1 MWNSCSNFNIINKF
15 FEIVDS
21 CQGRVEL
28 VTGEGD
34 RINLKSQLSKYVSL
48 ATVFSSGTIPEIE
61 IVAYDPEDTHKIIN
75 FMMNN

>member
-1 MWNSCSNFNIINKF
+1 MKVNNIKDINKF
-15 FEIVDS
+15 FDIVDS
-21 CQGRVEL
+21 CKGRVEL

-61 IVAYDPEDTHKIIN
+61 IVAYDPDDTNKIIN
-75 FMMNN
+75 FMINN

>member
-1 MWNSCSNFNIINKF
+1 MKVNNIKDINKF

-61 IVAYDPEDTHKIIN
+61 IVAYDPEDTNKIIN

>member
-1 MWNSCSNFNIINKF
+1 MKVNNIKDINKF

-48 ATVFSSGTIPEIE
+48 ATVFSSGTITEIE

>member
-1 MWNSCSNFNIINKF
+1 MKVNNIKDINKF

-48 ATVFSSGTIPEIE
+48 ATVFSSGTSPEIE

>member
-1 MWNSCSNFNIINKF
+1 MKVNNIKDINKF

>member
-1 MWNSCSNFNIINKF
+1 MKVNNIKDINKF
-15 FEIVDS
+15 FDIVDS
-21 CQGRVEL
+21 CKGRVEL

-61 IVAYDPEDTHKIIN
+61 IVAYDPDDTNKIIN